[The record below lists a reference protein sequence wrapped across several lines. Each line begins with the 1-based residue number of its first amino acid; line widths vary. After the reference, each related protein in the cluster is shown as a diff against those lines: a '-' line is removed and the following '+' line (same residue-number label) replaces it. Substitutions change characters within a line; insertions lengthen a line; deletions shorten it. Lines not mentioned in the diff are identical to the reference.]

1 MIWYRDWIF
10 YSTSVAIFILDQI
23 SKEVIRRQLPL
34 YGSWPEEGFFRIVH
48 GLNTGSAFGLF
59 AGFTNALIIAS
70 IVGIGV
76 VLYYFQKQQMSVVWH
91 RLSIGLI
98 VGCAL
103 GNLFDRIKDGA
114 VVDFISVGWW
124 PAFNIADSA
133 ISIGIVILIF
143 TLMFGEKLGWYSV
156 SKDKDIDID

>member
-1 MIWYRDWIF
+1 MIWYKDWVF
-10 YSTSVAIFILDQI
+10 YSIAIVVFILDQI

-34 YGSWPEEGFFRIVH
+34 YGSWPEDGFLRIVH

-59 AGFTNALIIAS
+59 SGFTNLLIIAS

-76 VLYYFQKQQMSVVWH
+76 VLYYFQRQEITVIWY

-98 VGCAL
+98 VGGAL
-103 GNLFDRIKDGA
+103 GNLVDRLKDGA

-124 PAFNIADSA
+124 PAFNVADSS
-133 ISIGIVILIF
+133 ISVGMVLLVLIL
-143 TLMFGEKLGWYSV
+143 LLGERFGWIPTSDESRPDD
-156 SKDKDIDID
+156 S

>member
-23 SKEVIRRQLPL
+23 SKEVIRRQMPL

-59 AGFTNALIIAS
+59 AGFTNVLIIAS

-76 VLYYFQKQQMSVVWH
+76 VLYYFQKQEISVVWH

-98 VGCAL
+98 VGGAL

-124 PAFNIADSA
+124 PAFNIADSS
-133 ISIGIVILIF
+133 ISVGMVLLIVIL
-143 TLMFGEKLGWYSV
+143 LFGERFGWIQNTDDNGKNDS
-156 SKDKDIDID
+156 

>member
-23 SKEVIRRQLPL
+23 SKEVIRRQVPL
-34 YGSWPEEGFFRIVH
+34 YESWPEEGFFRIVH

-59 AGFTNALIIAS
+59 AGFTDMLIIAS

-76 VLYYFQKQQMSVVWH
+76 VLYYFQTQEMSVVSP

-98 VGCAL
+98 VGGAF

-124 PAFNIADSA
+124 PAFNVADSS
-133 ISIGIVILIF
+133 ISVGMFLLIVVL
-143 TLMFGEKLGWYSV
+143 LFGERFGWIQNNGDDGKSD
-156 SKDKDIDID
+156 S